1 MITVSWPVQAVI
13 ERSARAGEMNMPAAA
28 YVLAIDQGTTNTRAL
43 VYDARGQVA
52 GSAVREL
59 TQHYP
64 REGWVEHDPEEIWSS
79 TVAVVKEAVA
89 AAAQQSGQ
97 IAAVGLTNQ
106 RETVVLW

>member
-1 MITVSWPVQAVI
+1 MMAMSWPAQAVI
-13 ERSARAGEMNMPAAA
+13 KGSARAKEMNTPAAA
-28 YVLAIDQGTTNTRAL
+28 HILAIDQGTTNTRAL
-43 VYDARGQVA
+43 VYDAHGQVV
-52 GSAVREL
+52 GSAAREL

-89 AAAQQSGQ
+89 AAALHDRH

-106 RETVVLW
+106 RET